1 MCFNW
6 NTDGKSA
13 SHCSYLHAS
22 IAILINMHPYLA
34 KESYTYLVS
43 SLYIMAFATRSGG
56 RILHAQTYPLQEV
69 DAEEGDGRLIRGGRL
84 IRTIRYCDRKV

>member
-1 MCFNW
+1 
-6 NTDGKSA
+6 
-13 SHCSYLHAS
+13 
-22 IAILINMHPYLA
+22 MHPYLA

-69 DAEEGDGRLIRGGRL
+69 DAEEGDGRLIR
-84 IRTIRYCDRKV
+84 TVRYHQYHCWSYQKLSQKNKDRAKTNIKLLYTHLLQDA

>member
-1 MCFNW
+1 
-6 NTDGKSA
+6 
-13 SHCSYLHAS
+13 
-22 IAILINMHPYLA
+22 MHPYLA

-69 DAEEGDGRLIRGGRL
+69 DAEARRGGWALDTYYTVCVPSTVQLDVMHKR
-84 IRTIRYCDRKV
+84 RG

>member
-1 MCFNW
+1 
-6 NTDGKSA
+6 
-13 SHCSYLHAS
+13 
-22 IAILINMHPYLA
+22 MHPYLA

-84 IRTIRYCDRKV
+84 IRTIRYMYARHWAVNIT

>member
-1 MCFNW
+1 
-6 NTDGKSA
+6 
-13 SHCSYLHAS
+13 
-22 IAILINMHPYLA
+22 MHPYLA

-69 DAEEGDGRLIRGGRL
+69 DAEEGDGRLIR
-84 IRTIRYCDRKV
+84 TIRYM

>member
-1 MCFNW
+1 
-6 NTDGKSA
+6 
-13 SHCSYLHAS
+13 
-22 IAILINMHPYLA
+22 MHPYLA

-84 IRTIRYCDRKV
+84 IRTIRYIHGVDWLSKGLSTETNDREALPF